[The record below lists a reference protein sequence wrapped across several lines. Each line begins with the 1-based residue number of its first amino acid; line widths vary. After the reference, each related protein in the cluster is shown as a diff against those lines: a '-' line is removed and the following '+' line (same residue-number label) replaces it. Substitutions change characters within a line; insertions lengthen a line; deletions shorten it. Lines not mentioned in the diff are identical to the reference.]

1 MTETQKR
8 QLAEP
13 FKAEDIE
20 WRIASTNK
28 EKTLGIAV
36 AYVDSRAIQER
47 LDSIFGC
54 ENWQN
59 SFEIT
64 QGAEK
69 DLTSYV
75 CRIGIYS
82 PERNEWIFKSDGA
95 GPTDIEPV
103 KGGLSGA
110 LKRAASIWNI
120 GRYLYELE
128 GVWVDIEQRGKSY
141 VIKKEELERLKAYY
155 RRAMHEKS
163 QGRAV
168 PPPPAKSG
176 KPNSSDAPVK
186 ADTKPEPQTGG
197 TADIRFRVLKFAV
210 SNGSKGAQTLLTLQ
224 TPQNE
229 IISGYMLGTPELHEG
244 QIIHKLR
251 LEEKSS
257 PQHGKYN
264 IIHGFEK
271 VA

>member
-1 MTETQKR
+1 MTEIQKR
-8 QLAEP
+8 QLAQP

-28 EKTLGIAV
+28 EKTKGIAV

-82 PERNEWIFKSDGA
+82 PERNEWIFKSDGS

-110 LKRAASIWNI
+110 LKRAASVWNI
-120 GRYLYELE
+120 GRYLYELD

-141 VIKKEELERLKAYY
+141 FIKNEELERLKTYY
-155 RRAMHEKS
+155 NRAMRAKETGKS
-163 QGRAV
+163 VSAAV
-168 PPPPAKSG
+168 PKAAPDRPAE
-176 KPNSSDAPVK
+176 KP
-186 ADTKPEPQTGG
+186 KPESTNE
-197 TADIRFRVLKFAV
+197 TDIHFRVLKTSV
-210 SNGSKGAQTLLTLQ
+210 SSGARGKQTFLTLQ
-224 TPQNE
+224 TPQNK
-229 IISGYMLGTPELHEG
+229 IISGYMLGDPGLREG
-244 QIIHKLR
+244 QIIHKLKI
-251 LEEKSS
+251 EQKFSQS
-257 PQHGKYN
+257 AGSYN
-264 IIHGFEK
+264 IIHGFEN
-271 VA
+271 AA

>member
-1 MTETQKR
+1 MTEIQKR
-8 QLAEP
+8 QLAQP

-28 EKTLGIAV
+28 EKTKGIAV

-82 PERNEWIFKSDGA
+82 PERNEWIFKSDGS

-110 LKRAASIWNI
+110 LKRAASVWNI
-120 GRYLYELE
+120 GRYLYELD
-128 GVWVDIEQRGKSY
+128 GVWVDIEQKGKSY
-141 VIKKEELERLKAYY
+141 FIKNEELERLKTYY
-155 RRAMHEKS
+155 NRAMRAKETGKS
-163 QGRAV
+163 V
-168 PPPPAKSG
+168 S
-176 KPNSSDAPVK
+176 AP
-186 ADTKPEPQTGG
+186 DKPETKK
-197 TADIRFRVLKFAV
+197 T
-210 SNGSKGAQTLLTLQ
+210 NETL
-224 TPQNE
+224 
-229 IISGYMLGTPELHEG
+229 IMYGIY
-244 QIIHKLR
+244 
-251 LEEKSS
+251 
-257 PQHGKYN
+257 
-264 IIHGFEK
+264 
-271 VA
+271 V

>member
-1 MTETQKR
+1 MTEIQKR
-8 QLAEP
+8 QLAQP

-28 EKTLGIAV
+28 EKTKGIAV

-82 PERNEWIFKSDGA
+82 PERNEWIFKSDGS

-110 LKRAASIWNI
+110 LKRAASVWNI
-120 GRYLYELE
+120 GRYLYELD

-141 VIKKEELERLKAYY
+141 FIKNEELERLKTYY
-155 RRAMHEKS
+155 NRAMRAKETGKS
-163 QGRAV
+163 VPAAV
-168 PPPPAKSG
+168 PKAAPDRPAE
-176 KPNSSDAPVK
+176 KP
-186 ADTKPEPQTGG
+186 KPESTNE
-197 TADIRFRVLKFAV
+197 TDIHFRVLKTSV
-210 SNGSKGAQTLLTLQ
+210 SSGARGKQTFLTLQ
-224 TPQNE
+224 TPQNK
-229 IISGYMLGTPELHEG
+229 IISGYMLGDPGLREG
-244 QIIHKLR
+244 QIIHKLKI
-251 LEEKSS
+251 EQKFSQS
-257 PQHGKYN
+257 AGSYN
-264 IIHGFEK
+264 IIHGFEN
-271 VA
+271 AA

>member
-1 MTETQKR
+1 MTEIQKR
-8 QLAEP
+8 QLAQP

-28 EKTLGIAV
+28 EKTKGIAV

-82 PERNEWIFKSDGA
+82 PERNEWIFKSDGS

-110 LKRAASIWNI
+110 LKRAASVWAI
-120 GRYLYELE
+120 GRYLYELD

-141 VIKKEELERLKAYY
+141 FIKNEELERLKTYY
-155 RRAMHEKS
+155 NRAMRAKETGKSVSAAVSQTAPDRQAEK
-163 QGRAV
+163 
-168 PPPPAKSG
+168 P
-176 KPNSSDAPVK
+176 
-186 ADTKPEPQTGG
+186 KPESTNQT
-197 TADIRFRVLKFAV
+197 DIHFRVLKSSV
-210 SNGSKGAQTLLTLQ
+210 SSGARGKQTLLTLQ
-224 TPQNE
+224 TPQNQ
-229 IISGYMLGTPELHEG
+229 IISGYMLGDPGLREG

-251 LEEKSS
+251 IEQKFSQS
-257 PQHGKYN
+257 AGSYN
-264 IIHGFEK
+264 IIHGFEN
-271 VA
+271 AA

>member
-1 MTETQKR
+1 MTEIQKR
-8 QLAEP
+8 QLAQP

-28 EKTLGIAV
+28 EKTKGIAV

-82 PERNEWIFKSDGA
+82 PERNEWIFKSDGS

-110 LKRAASIWNI
+110 LKRAASVWNI
-120 GRYLYELE
+120 GRYLYELD

-141 VIKKEELERLKAYY
+141 FIKNEELERLKTYY
-155 RRAMHEKS
+155 NRAMRAKENGKS
-163 QGRAV
+163 VQ
-168 PPPPAKSG
+168 
-176 KPNSSDAPVK
+176 AP
-186 ADTKPEPQTGG
+186 DKPEPEKANET
-197 TADIRFRVLKFAV
+197 DIHFRVLKSSV
-210 SNGSKGAQTLLTLQ
+210 SSGTRGKQTLLTLQ
-224 TPQNE
+224 TPQNK
-229 IISGYMLGTPELHEG
+229 IISGYMLGDPGLREG
-244 QIIHKLR
+244 QIIHKLKI
-251 LEEKSS
+251 EQKFSQS
-257 PQHGKYN
+257 AGSYN
-264 IIHGFEK
+264 IIHGFEN
-271 VA
+271 AA

>member
-1 MTETQKR
+1 MTEIQKR
-8 QLAEP
+8 QLAQP

-28 EKTLGIAV
+28 EKTKGIAV

-82 PERNEWIFKSDGA
+82 PERNEWIFKSDGS

-110 LKRAASIWNI
+110 LKRAASVWNI
-120 GRYLYELE
+120 GRYLYELD

-141 VIKKEELERLKAYY
+141 FIKNEELERLKTYY
-155 RRAMHEKS
+155 NRAMRAKETGKS
-163 QGRAV
+163 VQ
-168 PPPPAKSG
+168 
-176 KPNSSDAPVK
+176 APDK
-186 ADTKPEPQTGG
+186 QETKRTNET
-197 TADIRFRVLKFAV
+197 DIHFRVLKTSV
-210 SNGSKGAQTLLTLQ
+210 SSGARGKQTLLTLQ
-224 TPQNE
+224 TPQNQ
-229 IISGYMLGTPELHEG
+229 IISGYMLGDPGLREG

-251 LEEKSS
+251 IEQKFSKSAGS
-257 PQHGKYN
+257 YN
-264 IIHGFEK
+264 IIHGFENT
-271 VA
+271 A

>member
-1 MTETQKR
+1 MTEIQKR
-8 QLAEP
+8 QLAQP

-28 EKTLGIAV
+28 EKTKGIAV

-82 PERNEWIFKSDGA
+82 PERNEWIFKSDGS

-110 LKRAASIWNI
+110 LKRAASVWNI
-120 GRYLYELE
+120 GRYLYELD

-141 VIKKEELERLKAYY
+141 FIKKEELERLKTYY
-155 RRAMHEKS
+155 NRAM
-163 QGRAV
+163 RAKETGKNI
-168 PPPPAKSG
+168 PPAVSQ
-176 KPNSSDAPVK
+176 DAPDRQV
-186 ADTKPEPQTGG
+186 ADKPEPEKANET
-197 TADIRFRVLKFAV
+197 DIHFRVLKTSV
-210 SNGSKGAQTLLTLQ
+210 SSGARGKQTLLTLQ
-224 TPQNE
+224 TPQNK
-229 IISGYMLGTPELHEG
+229 IISGYMLGDPGLREG
-244 QIIHKLR
+244 QIIHKLKI
-251 LEEKSS
+251 EQKFSKSAGS
-257 PQHGKYN
+257 YN
-264 IIHGFEK
+264 IIHGFEN
-271 VA
+271 AA

>member
-1 MTETQKR
+1 MTEIQKR
-8 QLAEP
+8 QLAQP

-28 EKTLGIAV
+28 EKTKGIAV

-82 PERNEWIFKSDGA
+82 PERNEWIFKSDGS

-110 LKRAASIWNI
+110 LKRAASVWNI
-120 GRYLYELE
+120 GRYLYELD

-141 VIKKEELERLKAYY
+141 FIKNEELERLKTYY
-155 RRAMHEKS
+155 NRAMRAKETGKS
-163 QGRAV
+163 VSAAV
-168 PPPPAKSG
+168 PKAAPDRPAE
-176 KPNSSDAPVK
+176 KP
-186 ADTKPEPQTGG
+186 KPESTNE
-197 TADIRFRVLKFAV
+197 TDIHFRVLKTSV
-210 SNGSKGAQTLLTLQ
+210 SSGARGKQTFLTLQ
-224 TPQNE
+224 TPQNQ
-229 IISGYMLGTPELHEG
+229 IISGYMLGDPGLREG
-244 QIIHKLR
+244 QIIHKLKI
-251 LEEKSS
+251 EQKFSQS
-257 PQHGKYN
+257 AGSYN
-264 IIHGFEK
+264 IIHGFEN
-271 VA
+271 AA

>member
-28 EKTLGIAV
+28 EKTQGIAV

-141 VIKKEELERLKAYY
+141 AIKKEELERLKTYY
-155 RRAMHEKS
+155 RRAMHERS
-163 QGRAV
+163 QGRTV
-168 PPPPAKSG
+168 PPPPAKSAQ
-176 KPNSSDAPVK
+176 PNGAGTSEQANIQPK
-186 ADTKPEPQTGG
+186 PQTSG
-197 TADIRFRVLKFAV
+197 TADMRFRVLKFSV

-229 IISGYMLGTPELHEG
+229 IISGYMLGTPELHKG
-244 QIIHKLR
+244 HIIHKLR
-251 LEEKSS
+251 LEEKSI
-257 PQHGKYN
+257 PQHGKHN
-264 IIHGFEK
+264 IIHSFEK

>member
-1 MTETQKR
+1 M
-8 QLAEP
+8 
-13 FKAEDIE
+13 
-20 WRIASTNK
+20 
-28 EKTLGIAV
+28 

-82 PERNEWIFKSDGA
+82 PERNEWIFKSDGS

-110 LKRAASIWNI
+110 LKRAASVWNI
-120 GRYLYELE
+120 GRYLYELD

-141 VIKKEELERLKAYY
+141 FIKNEELERLKTYY
-155 RRAMHEKS
+155 NRAMRAKETGKS
-163 QGRAV
+163 V
-168 PPPPAKSG
+168 S
-176 KPNSSDAPVK
+176 AP
-186 ADTKPEPQTGG
+186 DKPEPEKTNE
-197 TADIRFRVLKFAV
+197 TDIHFRVLKTSV
-210 SNGSKGAQTLLTLQ
+210 SSGARGKQTLLTLQ
-224 TPQNE
+224 TPQNK
-229 IISGYMLGTPELHEG
+229 IISGYMLGDPGLREG
-244 QIIHKLR
+244 QIIHKLKI
-251 LEEKSS
+251 EQKFSQS
-257 PQHGKYN
+257 AGSYN
-264 IIHGFEK
+264 IIHGFEN
-271 VA
+271 AA

>member
-1 MTETQKR
+1 MTEIQKR
-8 QLAEP
+8 QLAQP

-20 WRIASTNK
+20 WRIASTNR
-28 EKTLGIAV
+28 EKTKGIAV

-82 PERNEWIFKSDGA
+82 PERNEWIFKSDGS

-110 LKRAASIWNI
+110 LKRAASVWNI
-120 GRYLYELE
+120 GRYLYELD

-141 VIKKEELERLKAYY
+141 FIKNEELERLKTYY
-155 RRAMHEKS
+155 NRAMRAKETGKSVSAAVSQTAPDRPAEKL
-163 QGRAV
+163 
-168 PPPPAKSG
+168 
-176 KPNSSDAPVK
+176 
-186 ADTKPEPQTGG
+186 KPESTNE
-197 TADIRFRVLKFAV
+197 TDTHFRVLKTSV
-210 SNGSKGAQTLLTLQ
+210 SSGARGKQTLITLQ
-224 TPQNE
+224 TPQNQ
-229 IISGYMLGTPELHEG
+229 IISGYMLGDPGLREG

-251 LEEKSS
+251 IEQKFSQS
-257 PQHGKYN
+257 AGSYN
-264 IIHGFEK
+264 IIHGFEN
-271 VA
+271 AA